1 MAFENFPSGGGQR
14 PPEDGEPGLVGP
26 GGIRVSESGIRES
39 INYPLGLVAGPIGG
53 LKMRLNYRPDLFDA
67 EEARGILDRLVRLLG
82 QMAADPGMLVG
93 RIGVLDGAEFARV
106 VSEWNDTAR
115 AVPGGSLVELF
126 GARVGCSPDAVAVSS
141 PEGEW
146 SYAELDRAANR
157 VAYGLVS
164 RGVGRGDL
172 VGVVMERSADLVAV
186 LLGVAK
192 AGAAYV
198 PVDPSWPTAR
208 IEHTLGGVALT
219 VTDGAMAYL
228 VAPESLVPVEEL
240 FMGPEGDPGASVG
253 PADVAYVMYT
263 SGSTGVPKGVEVTHG
278 AVAALLTDSCWSVA
292 ARERVLVHAPH
303 AFDASTYELWVP
315 LVHGGR
321 VVIAPPGTV

>member
-1 MAFENFPSGGGQR
+1 MPVRVRLDPAQTVVELLTELQAEQSALLDYQYLSLSEVQRQAGAGATFDTLLAFENFPSGGQGR
-14 PPEDGEPGLVGP
+14 LPEPAGL
-26 GGIRVSESGIRES
+26 RVVESGIRES

-53 LKMRLNYRPDLFDA
+53 LGMRLNYRPDLFDA
-67 EEARGILDRLVRLLG
+67 EEAQGILDRLVRLLG

-115 AVPGGSLVELF
+115 PVVGGSLVELF

-198 PVDPSWPTAR
+198 PVDPSWPTTR
-208 IEHTLGGVALT
+208 IQHTLGGVAL
-219 VTDGAMAYL
+219 VVADGDVSVSATAA
-228 VAPESLVPVEEL
+228 VVPVEEL
-240 FMGPEGDPGASVG
+240 LSGPEGVFAAVVVG
-253 PADVAYVMYT
+253 GEDLAYVMYT

-278 AVAALLTDSCWSVA
+278 AVAALVTD
-292 ARERVLVHAPH
+292 
-303 AFDASTYELWVP
+303 
-315 LVHGGR
+315 
-321 VVIAPPGTV
+321 